1 MSVACRTGKRAAH
14 EYATT
19 SPPDL
24 EPYRE
29 QARELQDALAKV
41 KDIQAQTA
49 AVTLQR
55 DNVLQQRET
64 LLDKWEDESAVAELS
79 KLGSRVEM
87 CEAKLASLAGKLAS
101 AESDLKQVLETFGTS
116 FRNLHSQLSTFL
128 FTAALEHL
136 TSLVHPELRVRSKS
150 ACAEVAWLDE
160 RVVEVQPLR
169 IPNADR
175 LFPIHPAPRR
185 GVAGRGPVAGKK
197 RSVAGRG
204 RQTSRIRA
212 TAAGAS
218 RKRKPSSRSLT
229 PAFSVR
235 MGQTRRLARGRPV
248 CLGREKSCH
257 VRTGLFQA
265 RETVVKTVS

>member
-1 MSVACRTGKRAAH
+1 MSTQ
-14 EYATT
+14 TT
-19 SPPDL
+19 SAGL

-55 DNVLQQRET
+55 DNVLQQRQS
-64 LLDKWEDESAVAELS
+64 LLDSFEDESAVAELS

-169 IPNADR
+169 IPTLTDYFQSIPPQAEVLR
-175 LFPIHPAPRR
+175 
-185 GVAGRGPVAGKK
+185 VAGL
-197 RSVAGRG
+197 
-204 RQTSRIRA
+204 
-212 TAAGAS
+212 
-218 RKRKPSSRSLT
+218 SL
-229 PAFSVR
+229 
-235 MGQTRRLARGRPV
+235 
-248 CLGREKSCH
+248 EKSEALLAEAAKH
-257 VRTGLFQA
+257 PGFVPPQPAQA
-265 RETVVKTVS
+265 ESASLAAAA